1 MVLLYDLI
9 GYKTL
14 SSWGSRPPWCSLM
27 RMNSKYLAA
36 LLISDPWG
44 TFVQQS
50 KNYNAVQGAA
60 ASTDQCQIA

>member
-1 MVLLYDLI
+1 
-9 GYKTL
+9 
-14 SSWGSRPPWCSLM
+14 M